1 MGTDPLAAETNIL
14 NLHAA
19 AFALRDEFIAWQC
32 RLRRQAMREHGGRPT
47 EGMCP
52 QAFDLAGQVIAG
64 SLKVL
69 LARCDSEAMAR
80 LFEFQVRRTN
90 DPLERYEK
98 AVGALSADYYQHPA
112 NFNGVMTGLFGGTSL
127 LDRLLECRQCVLVF
141 HQFSRL
147 YRVPCDV
154 ERLAPEDALFKLT
167 YWHNA
172 MFNPNLPAD
181 ITVLAFEPAW
191 ARASRQAPQPS
202 GT

>member
-1 MGTDPLAAETNIL
+1 VELNGAGFLTADTKIL

-19 AFALRDEFIAWQC
+19 ASALRDEFIAWQC
-32 RLRRQAMREHGGRPT
+32 RLRRQAMREGGGRPT

-52 QAFDLAGQVIAG
+52 RAFDSDGQVIAG

-69 LARCDSEAMAR
+69 LARRDAAAMAS
-80 LFEFQVRRTN
+80 LFEFQVKRTH

-98 AVGALSADYYQHPA
+98 AVETLSADYYQHPA
-112 NFNGVMTGLFGGTSL
+112 SFTGVMAGLFGATSVL
-127 LDRLLECRQCVLVF
+127 ERLLESRQSVLVF
-141 HQFSRL
+141 RQFSRL

-154 ERLAPEDALFKLT
+154 QRLAPEDALFKLT

-181 ITVLAFEPAW
+181 ISVLAFDPAW
-191 ARASRQAPQPS
+191 IRASRDS
-202 GT
+202 F

>member
-1 MGTDPLAAETNIL
+1 MGPLTADATIL
-14 NLHAA
+14 NLHTA

-32 RLRRQAMREHGGRPT
+32 RLRKQAMRAGGGRPT

-52 QAFDLAGQVIAG
+52 RAFDPAGEVIAG

-69 LARCDSEAMAR
+69 LARGDSEAMAR
-80 LFEFQVRRTN
+80 LFEFQVKRTQ

-98 AVGALSADYYQHPA
+98 AVEALSADYYQHPA
-112 NFNGVMTGLFGGTSL
+112 NFTGVMAGLFGGSSVL
-127 LDRLLECRQCVLVF
+127 ERLVESRQCVLVF
-141 HQFSRL
+141 HQFSHQ

-181 ITVLAFEPAW
+181 VAVLAFEPAW
-191 ARASRQAPQPS
+191 ARASRPS
-202 GT
+202 AGTVPGGI

>member
-1 MGTDPLAAETNIL
+1 MEIGPLIAETKIL

-19 AFALRDEFIAWQC
+19 ASALRDEFIAWQC
-32 RLRRQAMREHGGRPT
+32 RLRKQAMREGGGRPT

-52 QAFDLAGQVIAG
+52 RAFDPAGEVIAG

-69 LARCDSEAMAR
+69 LARRDSEAMAR
-80 LFEFQVRRTN
+80 LFEFQVKRTN

-98 AVGALSADYYQHPA
+98 AVEALSADYYQHPA
-112 NFNGVMTGLFGGTSL
+112 NFNGVMAGLFGATSVL
-127 LDRLLECRQCVLVF
+127 ERLLESRQSVLAF
-141 HQFSRL
+141 RQSGRL

-181 ITVLAFEPAW
+181 ISVLAFDPAW
-191 ARASRQAPQPS
+191 ARASRQPDADRES
-202 GT
+202 

>member
-1 MGTDPLAAETNIL
+1 VEL
-14 NLHAA
+14 NW

-32 RLRRQAMREHGGRPT
+32 RLRKQAMRAAGGRPT

-52 QAFDLAGQVIAG
+52 RAFDPAGQLLAG

-69 LARCDSEAMAR
+69 LARSDAAAMAR
-80 LFEFQVRRTN
+80 MFEFQVKRTN

-98 AVGALSADYYQHPA
+98 AVEALSADYYHDPA
-112 NFNGVMTGLFGGTSL
+112 NFTGVMAGLFSGSSVL
-127 LDRLLECRQCVLVF
+127 ERLVESRQCVLVF
-141 HQFSRL
+141 HQFSHQ

-181 ITVLAFEPAW
+181 IAVLGFEPAW
-191 ARASRQAPQPS
+191 ARASRQPGEA
-202 GT
+202 